1 MRTPLRAALAGVVAT
16 LVLFSAADL
25 IARAFGPPSAP
36 LLALGQT
43 IIPLAPAGL
52 IKPVIDLLGHNDKLF
67 LILTTGLGALVL
79 GGLIGRLAF
88 RRLRMATV
96 LLSAAGL
103 VPVLVILIRAESSVV
118 DIIPT
123 LIGLALGLLVFRLL
137 IAAGAGQPTL
147 RSGQPTLRSGE
158 ADGGRTESGQS
169 PATPSRRRFFVIT
182 GVIGAAGAAAVAAG
196 QTVASLTLDAGAA
209 VAKLVLPKPATT
221 APPIPASAHPE
232 VKGLAPFVTDPKDF
246 YRIDT
251 ALAPPVVDPQE
262 WSMRIHGMVES
273 EVTLTMDDLLDL
285 PLDEHHITLTCV
297 SNPVGGDLVGNAT
310 WLGFPVRELLQRAKP
325 HEDAD
330 MVLSHSIDGFTASTP
345 IEALSDDRNALL
357 AVGMNGSP
365 LPPEHGFPARLVVPG
380 LYGFVSAT
388 KWVTELEVTR
398 FDEKTAYWTDRGW
411 DAKAPIL
418 VASRIEVPKPL
429 GKVPA
434 GDITVAG
441 TAWAQRSGVKRVDV
455 KLDDGGWTSAD
466 LAEAVNIDTW
476 RQWRADFSNVGTGS
490 HTLTVRAIDQDG
502 NVQTPERREAIPN
515 SATGH
520 HHIQF
525 RVE

>member
-273 EVTLTMDDLLDL
+273 EVTLTMDDLLRS
-285 PLDEHHITLTCV
+285 PPRRAPHHAHL
-297 SNPVGGDLVGNAT
+297 
-310 WLGFPVRELLQRAKP
+310 RLQP
-325 HEDAD
+325 
-330 MVLSHSIDGFTASTP
+330 
-345 IEALSDDRNALL
+345 
-357 AVGMNGSP
+357 
-365 LPPEHGFPARLVVPG
+365 
-380 LYGFVSAT
+380 
-388 KWVTELEVTR
+388 
-398 FDEKTAYWTDRGW
+398 
-411 DAKAPIL
+411 
-418 VASRIEVPKPL
+418 
-429 GKVPA
+429 
-434 GDITVAG
+434 
-441 TAWAQRSGVKRVDV
+441 
-455 KLDDGGWTSAD
+455 
-466 LAEAVNIDTW
+466 
-476 RQWRADFSNVGTGS
+476 
-490 HTLTVRAIDQDG
+490 
-502 NVQTPERREAIPN
+502 RR
-515 SATGH
+515 
-520 HHIQF
+520 
-525 RVE
+525 R

>member
-1 MRTPLRAALAGVVAT
+1 
-16 LVLFSAADL
+16 
-25 IARAFGPPSAP
+25 
-36 LLALGQT
+36 
-43 IIPLAPAGL
+43 
-52 IKPVIDLLGHNDKLF
+52 
-67 LILTTGLGALVL
+67 
-79 GGLIGRLAF
+79 
-88 RRLRMATV
+88 
-96 LLSAAGL
+96 
-103 VPVLVILIRAESSVV
+103 
-118 DIIPT
+118 
-123 LIGLALGLLVFRLL
+123 
-137 IAAGAGQPTL
+137 
-147 RSGQPTLRSGE
+147 
-158 ADGGRTESGQS
+158 
-169 PATPSRRRFFVIT
+169 
-182 GVIGAAGAAAVAAG
+182 
-196 QTVASLTLDAGAA
+196 
-209 VAKLVLPKPATT
+209 
-221 APPIPASAHPE
+221 
-232 VKGLAPFVTDPKDF
+232 
-246 YRIDT
+246 
-251 ALAPPVVDPQE
+251 
-262 WSMRIHGMVES
+262 MRIHGMVES

-325 HEDAD
+325 QEDAD

-429 GKVPA
+429 GKAPA

-466 LAEAVNIDTW
+466 LAEAVHRTPGANGEQISAMSAPVRTPSPSG
-476 RQWRADFSNVGTGS
+476 RSIRTGTYRPRSAGKPSPILRPGTTTSSSASNSPQEPPRRGIFQLSSRSTHPRPRPLRIPSTQRAMET
-490 HTLTVRAIDQDG
+490 
-502 NVQTPERREAIPN
+502 TPRLCADK
-515 SATGH
+515 H
-520 HHIQF
+520 HC
-525 RVE
+525 